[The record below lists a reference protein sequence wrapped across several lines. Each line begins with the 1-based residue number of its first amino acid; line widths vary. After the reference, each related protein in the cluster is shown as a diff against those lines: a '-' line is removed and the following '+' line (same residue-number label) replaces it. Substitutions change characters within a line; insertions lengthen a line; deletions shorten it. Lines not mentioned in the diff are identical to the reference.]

1 MAQIPFKTKIV
12 NGQLQLVRP
21 FKFINKKVEKEFLDL
36 IEEAQNFSGAAGTA
50 PEKYKVSNIAK
61 KYKLGTSTLERIL
74 RDLRQ
79 TGKIPERAASIPMDV
94 VRTFYRELLD
104 KDGNLSKQKW
114 LSTPSET
121 RKAIAGKAIVEG
133 VEEGLKPGGK
143 VEINKKQGKEIKQFL
158 DKFIELEKK
167 GLEGRLFL
175 GNSPSRWIKTDVG
188 SHSPTKELYQEIAKA
203 GSFKRNFKD
212 ASSFQFTE
220 EFNDPKYQ
228 KSLRTILAKYLEPN
242 TSSTAVGGGRNSVQT
257 GDYRVKNKIALRKK
271 YLNDVYNKDLK
282 SIINSKEFKKVTD
295 IEDAI
300 KLVNSKLSDT
310 FIYPN
315 ISTGTRPAAEIAT
328 TPFDFFK
335 YGAVMS
341 RNELKTKPFD
351 TVASAFLKTANG
363 KLAIKELNQ
372 YLENQR
378 SIGRINVL

>member
-1 MAQIPFKTKIV
+1 M
-12 NGQLQLVRP
+12 
-21 FKFINKKVEKEFLDL
+21 
-36 IEEAQNFSGAAGTA
+36 
-50 PEKYKVSNIAK
+50 
-61 KYKLGTSTLERIL
+61 
-74 RDLRQ
+74 
-79 TGKIPERAASIPMDV
+79 
-94 VRTFYRELLD
+94 
-104 KDGNLSKQKW
+104 
-114 LSTPSET
+114 
-121 RKAIAGKAIVEG
+121 
-133 VEEGLKPGGK
+133 
-143 VEINKKQGKEIKQFL
+143 
-158 DKFIELEKK
+158 
-167 GLEGRLFL
+167 
-175 GNSPSRWIKTDVG
+175 
-188 SHSPTKELYQEIAKA
+188 
-203 GSFKRNFKD
+203 
-212 ASSFQFTE
+212 
-220 EFNDPKYQ
+220 
-228 KSLRTILAKYLEPN
+228 
-242 TSSTAVGGGRNSVQT
+242 GGGRNSVQT

-372 YLENQR
+372 YVENQR
-378 SIGRINVL
+378 SIGRINVLSPNAIDLIDEKYENYRSAMDNPRLDVFFKPLRKLGVIIDNKERAGREQAGNTANRIDEFNKIEKIVPQTLRSFFKNEAADARGKKI